1 MKKYKIIIILIIIL
15 YLGITIFGNRI
26 IYNQY
31 KDIESSGRDS
41 FYLVEVNRMY
51 ESYLHNP
58 ELFQEITS
66 QQNIPVETK
75 EYRFIRR
82 VSYLPVYTDFAG
94 DKADSQKQM
103 NEILEFYRQ
112 NNHYYSVIKPVFE
125 QQKIRGYLRFD
136 CLKSKAGN
144 GIYLVFN
151 FGVFVVFVVQF
162 CILLYVYRKIIHPFH
177 VLSEIPYELS
187 KGNLRHDIKEEKS
200 RYFGKFLWGIGM
212 LKDSL
217 EFHKQR
223 ELKLAKDKK
232 MILLAISHDIKTPLH
247 TIRLY
252 AKALE
257 RGMYR
262 TQEEQQ
268 EAAVKI
274 QEKTAEID
282 GFVRDIIKSST
293 EDIISIEVENKE
305 FYLKEL
311 VEKIQSGY
319 GEKCSLNH
327 IKLLIGDYDNYLL
340 YGDLDKTYE
349 AVGNLMEN
357 AFKYGDGI
365 EIGIQFAEEESYL
378 LLTVY
383 NTGEPLEESEMPHLF
398 ESFYRGANAEG
409 KPGNGLGLYIC
420 REIMLKM
427 KGDIYA
433 EGDDDG
439 MSVTVVIKISG

>member
-1 MKKYKIIIILIIIL
+1 MKKFRKMMVLTILI
-15 YLGITIFGNRI
+15 YLGITILGNRI
-26 IYNQY
+26 MYDQ
-31 KDIESSGRDS
+31 KKETEASSGDS

-51 ESYLHNP
+51 QEYLNHP
-58 ELFQEITS
+58 ELFQEIKEQRNLSVRTR
-66 QQNIPVETK
+66 
-75 EYRFIRR
+75 EYRFIRQ
-82 VSYLPVYTDFAG
+82 VSYLPVSMDSAG
-94 DKADSQKQM
+94 EKAESQNRK
-103 NEILEFYRQ
+103 NEISEFYQQ
-112 NNHYYSVIKPVFE
+112 NNHYHSVIKPVFE
-125 QQKIRGYLRFD
+125 QQQIKGYLRFD
-136 CLKSKAGN
+136 CIKPETGN
-144 GIYLVFN
+144 GSFMVFN
-151 FGVFVVFVVQF
+151 AGIFIGFIFQF
-162 CILLYVYRKIIHPFH
+162 SVLLYLYKKLIRPFH

-187 KGNLRHDIKEEKS
+187 RGNLRHDIKEQKN

-217 EFHKQR
+217 ESHKQR

-247 TIRLY
+247 TIQLY

-262 TQEEQQ
+262 TREEQQ

-274 QEKTAEID
+274 REKTEEID
-282 GFVRDIIKSST
+282 GFVKDIVKSST
-293 EDIISIEVENKE
+293 EDLISIEVENGE

-311 VEKIQSGY
+311 AEKIRSGY
-319 GEKCSLNH
+319 TEKCHINH

-340 YGDLDKTYE
+340 YGDPDKAYE

-365 EIGIQFAEEESYL
+365 EIGIRFAEEENYL

-383 NTGEPLEESEMPHLF
+383 NTGDPVKESEMPHIF
-398 ESFYRGANAEG
+398 ESFYRGVNAEG
-409 KPGNGLGLYIC
+409 KQGNGLGLYIC

-433 EGDDDG
+433 TGDDGG
-439 MSVTVVIKISG
+439 MSVTLVIKISG

>member
-1 MKKYKIIIILIIIL
+1 MKKFRIIMILLIL
-15 YLGITIFGNRI
+15 LCLGIMVLGNRI
-26 IYNQY
+26 IYEQ
-31 KDIESSGRDS
+31 KKEMESSGRDS

-51 ESYLHNP
+51 ETYIHNP
-58 ELFQEITS
+58 ELFHQITE
-66 QQNIPVETK
+66 QQNITVRTK
-75 EYRFIRR
+75 EYQYIRQ
-82 VSYLPVYTDFAG
+82 VSYLPAYVDSAAE
-94 DKADSQKQM
+94 KADSQKRM
-103 NEILEFYRQ
+103 DEISEFYRQ
-112 NNHYYSVIKPVFE
+112 SNHYYSVIKPVFE
-125 QQKIRGYLRFD
+125 QQEIRGYLRFD
-136 CLKSKAGN
+136 CLKSKMGN
-144 GIYLVFN
+144 ESYIVFN
-151 FGVFVVFVVQF
+151 VGVFAVFVFQF
-162 CILLYVYRKIIHPFH
+162 SILMYLYRKLIRPFH

-217 EFHKQR
+217 ESNKQR

-247 TIRLY
+247 TIQLY

-274 QEKTAEID
+274 REKTAEID
-282 GFVRDIIKSST
+282 GFVKDIVKSST
-293 EDIISIEVENKE
+293 EDIISIEVQNRE

-311 VEKIQSGY
+311 VEKIQNGY
-319 GEKCSLNH
+319 AEKCSLNH
-327 IKLLIGDYDNYLL
+327 IKLLMDDYDDFLL
-340 YGDLDKTYE
+340 YGDLDKAYE

-365 EIGIQFAEEESYL
+365 EIGIRFAEEENYL

-383 NTGEPLEESEMPHLF
+383 NTGNPVEENEMPHLF
-398 ESFYRGANAEG
+398 ESFYRGVNAEG
-409 KPGNGLGLYIC
+409 KQGNGLGLYIC

-433 EGDDDG
+433 LGYDGG
-439 MSVTVVIKISG
+439 MSVTLVIKISS